1 MRADMPSV
9 VGLEIPK
16 AGRLKQ
22 NDDGHH
28 FAHRQPAF
36 ALAMLLAIAQ
46 SGLLG
51 AQLRQSSPAKF
62 VAVNKESY
70 NIHLGSPFCGRYFW
84 REFIAFLTPK
94 GVPRLYDRAYPLT
107 LLQLLH
113 RTHVNERNSGCYQL
127 DGHFTTDNSG
137 V

>member
-1 MRADMPSV
+1 MRADMPGV

-22 NDDGHH
+22 NYDGHH

-36 ALAMLLAIAQ
+36 ALAMLSAIAQ

-51 AQLRQSSPAKF
+51 VQLRQSSLAKF
-62 VAVNKESY
+62 VAVNKELY
-70 NIHLGSPFCGRYFW
+70 NVNLGSPFCGWYFR
-84 REFIAFLTPK
+84 REFIAFLTQK
-94 GVPRLYDRAYPLT
+94 EEPRLYGRAYLLT

-113 RTHVNERNSGCYQL
+113 RTHVNQCAQ
-127 DGHFTTDNSG
+127 
-137 V
+137 

>member
-1 MRADMPSV
+1 MSRV

-28 FAHRQPAF
+28 FAHCQPAF
-36 ALAMLLAIAQ
+36 ALAMLFAIAQ

-51 AQLRQSSPAKF
+51 VQLRQSSLAKF
-62 VAVNKESY
+62 VAVNKELY
-70 NIHLGSPFCGRYFW
+70 NVDLGSPFCGWYFR
-84 REFIAFLTPK
+84 REFIAFLTQK
-94 GVPRLYDRAYPLT
+94 EEPRLYDRAYLLT

-113 RTHVNERNSGCYQL
+113 RTHVKLEHVRLVQYRARKQAADL
-127 DGHFTTDNSG
+127 
-137 V
+137 